1 MFQSSALLVWTSL
14 PHAVVFYVWNVRRCQ
29 QQGAFLGLTAAVSWA
44 PPADRPWA
52 RCFLYSILF
61 NAHRAPRA
69 WTLRLQEVTP
79 PVRDLPQSWRWPLPA
94 ATCWAEEG
102 LLCTWATNLGHRSL
116 LGDKESHPPLT
127 RQSLQVSHPCL
138 CCPGHLSMCVQQCVQ
153 DVCRR
158 LRSPLHVYGS
168 KGWAQGT
175 GRATYWG
182 MAGPGT
188 VTNGGKWTWESS
200 CHDEW
205 EVLSTG
211 PGACVLHVLCYGQS
225 PTWAPWVSTGPRRC
239 ALSSSPWPLCPLP
252 TSHSVWADFQAHP
265 GSASW
270 LLALPPASC
279 VTLDM
284 GRHLLSLSFLVLSSW
299 DVVPLLSSWWMPVL

>member
-116 LGDKESHPPLT
+116 LGDKESHPPSPVRACKSPT
-127 RQSLQVSHPCL
+127 RASVAQATWVCVSSSAYKMCVA
-138 CCPGHLSMCVQQCVQ
+138 GSVVLSMSMGQRVG
-153 DVCRR
+153 
-158 LRSPLHVYGS
+158 H
-168 KGWAQGT
+168 KGQEEPRT
-175 GRATYWG
+175 GAW
-182 MAGPGT
+182 PG
-188 VTNGGKWTWESS
+188 
-200 CHDEW
+200 
-205 EVLSTG
+205 L
-211 PGACVLHVLCYGQS
+211 
-225 PTWAPWVSTGPRRC
+225 AP
-239 ALSSSPWPLCPLP
+239 
-252 TSHSVWADFQAHP
+252 
-265 GSASW
+265 
-270 LLALPPASC
+270 
-279 VTLDM
+279 
-284 GRHLLSLSFLVLSSW
+284 
-299 DVVPLLSSWWMPVL
+299 